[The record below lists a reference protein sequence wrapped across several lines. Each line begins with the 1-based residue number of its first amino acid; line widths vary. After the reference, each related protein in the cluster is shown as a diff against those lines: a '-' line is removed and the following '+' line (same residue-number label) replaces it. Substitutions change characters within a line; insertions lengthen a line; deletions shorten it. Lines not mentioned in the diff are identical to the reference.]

1 MGPVFLCCDNYKAEY
16 WVFNKNRAL
25 FIFKIRLSPADNQS
39 VYLSIFAFV
48 LSKDALEYRLPY
60 LQVVFAMVQTFRTG
74 VQKRLL
80 CLR

>member
-1 MGPVFLCCDNYKAEY
+1 LEIKLTE
-16 WVFNKNRAL
+16 
-25 FIFKIRLSPADNQS
+25 ADDW
-39 VYLSIFAFV
+39 LGILRIGAFV
-48 LSKDALEYRLPY
+48 LSKDALEYWLPY